1 MAAGIQI
8 RSQLRGWRKLL
19 LATAGVAAALTSA
32 HPGTQSPSAQSE
44 PPSSEGPS
52 FDAASIK
59 RNTSG
64 SQGMMIPID
73 LPGGHASARN
83 ATLRFLISV
92 AYKLPSLP
100 RQTRVTLVGGPGWM
114 DSEHF
119 DIEAEVGGNPST
131 EQKRLMFRSLLAD
144 RFKLTMH
151 HETRQLPAFALVLDK
166 GGKPGPQLQPHSQD
180 AKCLEPSDT
189 YAVSQP
195 APGSNDPPPVPCDN
209 FTVVPGPFSS
219 WKIVGVNVTLEYLA
233 SILSY
238 WQGIDRAMVDRTA
251 LTGKYDIRLEYTP
264 QIAGIE
270 ADASAP
276 PLIFTAV
283 QQQLG
288 LKLEATKA
296 PVDVLVIDHVEKP
309 SPN

>member
-8 RSQLRGWRKLL
+8 WPKLRGWRKLL

-32 HPGTQSPSAQSE
+32 HPRTQSSSAQSE
-44 PPSSEGPS
+44 PPASGRPN

-64 SQGMMIPID
+64 GQGMMIPID
-73 LPGGHASARN
+73 LPGGHVSARN

-100 RQTRVTLVGGPGWM
+100 RQIRVTLVGSPGWV

-119 DIEAEVGGNPST
+119 DIEAEVEDNPPT
-131 EQKRLMFRSLLAD
+131 EEKRLMLQSLLAD
-144 RFKLTMH
+144 RFRLTVH

-166 GGKPGPQLQPHSQD
+166 GGKPGPQLQPHSQY
-180 AKCLEPSDT
+180 AKCLGPSDS
-189 YAVSQP
+189 YAAPQP
-195 APGSNDPPPVPCDN
+195 ALGFNDPPPVPCDN
-209 FTVVPGPFSS
+209 VTVVPGPFSS
-219 WKIVGVNVTLEYLA
+219 WKVAGVNVTLEYLA
-233 SILSY
+233 SVLSY
-238 WQGIDRAMVDRTA
+238 WQGIDRAMVDRTG
-251 LTGKYDIRLEYTP
+251 LTGKYDVRLEYTP
-264 QIAGIE
+264 QIAGVE
-270 ADASAP
+270 AEASAP

-296 PVDVLVIDHVEKP
+296 PVDVLVIDHVEEP